1 MSDSFAT
8 LWTVAHQA
16 PLSME
21 FCRQEYWSVYDQ
33 EPMHNM
39 NYHLFLVM
47 PKMYNIYFNK
57 LRHFKKTKEYWSGFP
72 FPSPG
77 NLPHLGIK
85 PVSSAWQVDS
95 LPLSHL
101 GSPVLH

>member
-57 LRHFKKTKEYWSGFP
+57 LRHKKTGQDAP
-72 FPSPG
+72 NG
-77 NLPHLGIK
+77 
-85 PVSSAWQVDS
+85 
-95 LPLSHL
+95 
-101 GSPVLH
+101 VLRDNKKLLVLYKDKG